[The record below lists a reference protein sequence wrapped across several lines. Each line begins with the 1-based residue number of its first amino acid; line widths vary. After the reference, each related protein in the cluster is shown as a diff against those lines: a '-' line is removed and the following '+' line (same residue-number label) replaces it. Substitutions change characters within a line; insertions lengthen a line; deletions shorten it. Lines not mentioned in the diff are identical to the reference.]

1 MAGKNKNKK
10 KKQQDDENH
19 EQTVET
25 TKSEPTA
32 EQEQAPAELEVLG
45 QETQIDIVEEE
56 IVLEEDDVKNE
67 TLQSIQSKSR
77 SVEVNAEEPPAFSP
91 LSTSQDSERSLRH
104 RVTTNISESSSSDFH
119 EVVPKSRFQKKDK
132 KIASLYDFNLQ

>member
-10 KKQQDDENH
+10 KKQQDDESH
-19 EQTVET
+19 EQTVKTPKTELT
-25 TKSEPTA
+25 EEPPA

-56 IVLEEDDVKNE
+56 IVLEDDEVKNE

-91 LSTSQDSERSLRH
+91 LSTS
-104 RVTTNISESSSSDFH
+104 
-119 EVVPKSRFQKKDK
+119 
-132 KIASLYDFNLQ
+132 